1 MRLLIVT
8 QYFWPEE
15 FRINDLALELAQR
28 GHEVTVLTGV
38 PNYPGGKRPRA
49 FIDNPSSFAR
59 YGEVQVLRVPMM
71 TRGSGGGLS
80 LALNYASFAVSGIVL
95 GLWRLRGRKFDC
107 GFVFQTSPVTAALP
121 MIAFKWLTG
130 TPMLMWVQD
139 IWPDS
144 LAAAGGVRSR
154 TVLGAVGALTA
165 FIYRRCHR
173 ILIQSRA
180 FDGKVRAL
188 AGEGPRIDYLP
199 NWADPAMAGWREGVA
214 PTTEVAAR
222 PDLFTILFAGN
233 VGEAQDLE
241 AVVRAAELSR
251 DDPRL
256 RWVIVGDG
264 RALASIRAAVK
275 AAGLDERVSFLG
287 RFPAARMPE
296 FFQIA
301 DALLVSLKPEPIF
314 ALTIPSKIQSY
325 MAAGR
330 PILAM
335 LDGEGRRVVDDAGA
349 GLSVAAGDAAGLA
362 AAARRLSASS
372 PDDLRAMGQA
382 GLAYARGQ
390 FDRDALVTRLEG
402 WMAEAARE
410 R

>member
-15 FRINDLALELAQR
+15 FRINDLALELARR

-38 PNYPGGKRPRA
+38 PNYPSGKPPRA
-49 FIDNPSSFAR
+49 YVDDPSAFAR
-59 YGEVQVLRVPMM
+59 YGDVPVLRVPMM
-71 TRGSGGGLS
+71 TRGAGGGLA
-80 LALNYASFAVSGIVL
+80 LALNYLSFAASGVII
-95 GLWRLRGRKFDC
+95 GLWKLRGSKFDC
-107 GFVFQTSPVTAALP
+107 GLVFQTSPVTAALP
-121 MIAFKWLTG
+121 MIAVKWLTG

-144 LAAAGGVRSR
+144 LAAAGGMRAP

-188 AGEGPRIDYLP
+188 AGERARIDYLP
-199 NWADPAMAGWREGVA
+199 NWADPALAGGLDGVDPA
-214 PTTEVAAR
+214 PEVAAS
-222 PDLFTILFAGN
+222 PDRFTILFAGN

-241 AVVRAAELSR
+241 AVVHAAELSR

-264 RALASIRAAVK
+264 RALAGTRAAVE
-275 AAGLDERVSFLG
+275 AAGLGDRVTFLG

-296 FFQIA
+296 FFQVA

-314 ALTIPSKIQSY
+314 ALTIPSKLQSY

-335 LDGEGRRVVDDAGA
+335 LDGEGRRVVDEAGA

-362 AAARRLSASS
+362 AAARSLSACA

-390 FDRDALVTRLEG
+390 FDRDALVMRLEG
-402 WMAEAARE
+402 WMAEAARQ